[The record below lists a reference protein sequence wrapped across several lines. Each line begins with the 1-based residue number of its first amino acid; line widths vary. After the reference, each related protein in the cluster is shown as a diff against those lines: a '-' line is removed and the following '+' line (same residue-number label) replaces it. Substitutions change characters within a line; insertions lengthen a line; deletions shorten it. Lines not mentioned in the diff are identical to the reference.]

1 MIFNKCEKKYI
12 IAVILQHDAMMETI
26 KRLES
31 MSLKSKKPKQNK
43 KTKKLDSC
51 SVIPKYFV
59 KLNEFKKHMV
69 GFIHKIQTRRFLLL
83 NLN

>member
-43 KTKKLDSC
+43 KTTKKQ
-51 SVIPKYFV
+51 K
-59 KLNEFKKHMV
+59 N
-69 GFIHKIQTRRFLLL
+69 
-83 NLN
+83 